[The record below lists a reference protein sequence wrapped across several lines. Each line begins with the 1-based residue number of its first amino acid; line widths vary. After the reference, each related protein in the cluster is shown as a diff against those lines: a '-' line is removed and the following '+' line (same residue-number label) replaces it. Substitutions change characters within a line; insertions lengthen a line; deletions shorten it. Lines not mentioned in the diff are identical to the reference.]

1 MDAKTDTISVTGSP
15 AGTGFHPQERWLPLA
30 ILGFLVA
37 TAFYAIFLQA
47 PVLAHDVA
55 EMFSFVVAFGI
66 FMLTWNAR
74 KLIDN
79 HYFIFLGIAYLFV
92 GMIDYLHALSFEG
105 VFTREHHSA
114 SIELWFAARYLQSFA
129 LLLAPLFVSRKI
141 RPWVTLAA
149 FAAVALALLGGV
161 YVGSFPDYYVP
172 GKGLTHAKSVSDYL
186 VSGILG
192 LSLAHLWHVREQFD
206 RNVVRMLALSVLFL
220 IAAELSSVFYTDVF
234 VYNSV
239 EGHFLKVVSFYLVY
253 KAVFATGLIRPYDLL
268 FRNLKKSEEEVRA
281 ARDGLE
287 LRVAERTVELRIA
300 NTRLKE
306 ELSERLVAEEALRQ
320 SEERFRSM
328 AENAIV
334 GTLIV
339 QDARVVYR
347 NPEQERI
354 LGSAPLGT
362 EFRHIGS
369 IHPEDVRK
377 FERFCAL
384 VRDREPFREGMELRF
399 FLPADRKGRYVERW
413 VQCLTVPVDF
423 QGKSSS
429 LVNMVDISR
438 VKDLEQT
445 VAYREKLATIGQMG
459 AGIAHEIR
467 NPLSGI
473 NLNLSTLELLCQRP
487 EGLGPEEKE
496 MIGAVAAQAKAS
508 SEKIATVIRRIMD
521 FSKPVLPRMERADLN
536 QVVRESIAT
545 PEISGRKGDVELREH
560 LSPEPLYCNA
570 DPALLGVVLLN
581 LVTNA
586 FQAME
591 EAAGPKRITVSVARE
606 GNFAVILVADTGPGL
621 PGHLREKIFDPF
633 FTMRRGGHG
642 IGLSLSQRI
651 ASKHGGCISVG
662 SAKGGGAEFR
672 VELPLAEE
680 RSRE

>member
-1 MDAKTDTISVTGSP
+1 MDERTDTMRVTGSP
-15 AGTGFHPQERWLPLA
+15 ADNGSLPQERWLPLA
-30 ILGFLVA
+30 FLSLLVA
-37 TAFYAIFLQA
+37 TTFYVIFRQA

-79 HYFIFLGIAYLFV
+79 HYFIFLGIAYLYV
-92 GMIDYLHALSFEG
+92 GVIDYVHALSFEG
-105 VFTREHHSA
+105 VFTREHHGV

-141 RPWVTLAA
+141 RPGVTLAA

-161 YVGSFPDYYVP
+161 YTGIFPDYYVP

-186 VSGILG
+186 VSGILA
-192 LSLAHLWHVREQFD
+192 LSLAHLWRVRGQFD
-206 RNVVRMLALSVLFL
+206 RDVVRMLALSVLFL
-220 IAAELSSVFYTDVF
+220 IAAELSAAFYTDVF

-239 EGHFLKVVSFYLVY
+239 AGHFLKIVSFYLVY
-253 KAVFATGLIRPYDLL
+253 KAIFATGLIRPYDLL

-287 LRVAERTVELRIA
+287 LRVAERTAELRIA
-300 NTRLKE
+300 NIRLKE

-328 AENAIV
+328 AENAVV

-339 QDARVVYR
+339 QDGRVVYR

-354 LGSAPLGT
+354 LGSVPLGI
-362 EFRHIGS
+362 EFRHIGR
-369 IHPEDVRK
+369 IHPEDDRK
-377 FERFCAL
+377 FERLCAL
-384 VRDREPFREGMELRF
+384 VRDREAFREGMELRF

-413 VQCLTVPVDF
+413 VQCLTVSVDF
-423 QGKSSS
+423 QGKPST
-429 LVNMVDISR
+429 LVNMVDNSR
-438 VKDLEQT
+438 VKNLEQT
-445 VAYREKLATIGQMG
+445 VTYREKLASIGQMG

-473 NLNLSTLELLCQRP
+473 NLNVSTLELLCQRA
-487 EGLGPEEKE
+487 EGLNPEERQR
-496 MIGAVAAQAKAS
+496 IGSAVAQANAA
-508 SEKIATVIRRIMD
+508 SEKIAAVIRRIME
-521 FSKPVLPRMERADLN
+521 FSKPVIPRTDRADLN

-545 PEISGRKGDVELREH
+545 PEIAGRKGDVELCEH
-560 LSPEPLYCNA
+560 LFPEPLYCNV
-570 DPALLGVVLLN
+570 DPVLLGQVLDN

-586 FQAME
+586 IQAME
-591 EAAGPKRITVSVARE
+591 EIAGPKRITVSVARE
-606 GNFAVILVADTGPGL
+606 GNLAVVRVADTGPGV
-621 PGHLREKIFDPF
+621 PVHLREKIFDPF
-633 FTMRRGGHG
+633 FTMYRGGHG
-642 IGLSLSQRI
+642 IGLSLSLHI
-651 ASKHGGCISVG
+651 VSKHGGRISAG
-662 SAKGGGAEFR
+662 SAEGGGAEFR